1 MSEQQPGCADGG
13 AARAARTTVLRTP
26 PAVAAPV
33 AGRYATRARMT
44 RTSTGADA

>member
-1 MSEQQPGCADGG
+1 MSEQHPGHADGG
-13 AARAARTTVLRTP
+13 AARTTVLRTP